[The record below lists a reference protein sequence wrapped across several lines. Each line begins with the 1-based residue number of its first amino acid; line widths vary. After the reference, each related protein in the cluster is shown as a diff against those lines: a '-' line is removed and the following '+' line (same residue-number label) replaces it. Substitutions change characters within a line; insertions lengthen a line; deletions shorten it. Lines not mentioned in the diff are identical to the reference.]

1 MISIVGYGLN
11 MNDLS
16 SIRKAVDALINDL
29 LALGCEVVAVGR
41 GYCITA
47 PDGREATVKALLDS
61 FGPRDDL
68 LDLFNEILRLRGLVI
83 EI

>member
-1 MISIVGYGLN
+1 MGNGLK
-11 MNDLS
+11 MDDLS
-16 SIRKAVDALINDL
+16 SIRKAVDTLINDL

-47 PDGREATVKALLDS
+47 PEGREATVKVLLDG
-61 FGPRDDL
+61 FGPRDHL
-68 LDLFNEILRLRGLVI
+68 LDMFNEALRCRGLVI

>member
-1 MISIVGYGLN
+1 MGCGLN
-11 MNDLS
+11 MDDLS

-29 LALGCEVVAVGR
+29 LALGCEVLAVGR

-47 PDGREATVKALLDS
+47 PEGRDAMVKAVLDS
-61 FGPRDDL
+61 FGPRDHL
-68 LDLFNEILRLRGLVI
+68 LGLFNEILRLRGFVI